1 MAVSIE
7 CFDFV
12 IVGGG
17 SAGCVLA
24 NRLSENPKISV
35 CLIEAGANDSSPL
48 IHIPLGVMF
57 LIDHKKWNWNYKTA
71 GQSNASN
78 RKISIPRGRVIG
90 GSSSINGMV
99 YARGNKRDYD
109 DWANKA
115 GCDGWS
121 YREVLPYFIRSENNE
136 IFRNDPLHGTSGPLH
151 VSRVKK
157 PNKMLNLLFEA
168 TDSMQFPRRL
178 DFNDGDQE
186 GFGERQVTIKNG
198 KRWSAAKAYLDP
210 VRRRRNLKVLT
221 QAHVN
226 KVIIQD
232 GNATGVKFLQ
242 HGEKQIITAN
252 REVLI
257 SCGAIVSP
265 TVLMRSG
272 IGDPEELKKHGI
284 AINSSLPGVGKN
296 LQDHVAASVVTQ
308 TASITGYGISFKA
321 LPKLVFHG
329 IDYLLNASPGQSV

>member
-1 MAVSIE
+1 MADSIE

-35 CLIEAGANDSSPL
+35 CLIEAGASDSSPL

-115 GCDGWS
+115 GCVGWS
-121 YREVLPYFIRSENNE
+121 YREVLPYFIRSENN
-136 IFRNDPLHGTSGPLH
+136 LS
-151 VSRVKK
+151 
-157 PNKMLNLLFEA
+157 
-168 TDSMQFPRRL
+168 
-178 DFNDGDQE
+178 
-186 GFGERQVTIKNG
+186 
-198 KRWSAAKAYLDP
+198 
-210 VRRRRNLKVLT
+210 
-221 QAHVN
+221 
-226 KVIIQD
+226 
-232 GNATGVKFLQ
+232 
-242 HGEKQIITAN
+242 
-252 REVLI
+252 LI
-257 SCGAIVSP
+257 HI
-265 TVLMRSG
+265 
-272 IGDPEELKKHGI
+272 
-284 AINSSLPGVGKN
+284 
-296 LQDHVAASVVTQ
+296 
-308 TASITGYGISFKA
+308 
-321 LPKLVFHG
+321 
-329 IDYLLNASPGQSV
+329 